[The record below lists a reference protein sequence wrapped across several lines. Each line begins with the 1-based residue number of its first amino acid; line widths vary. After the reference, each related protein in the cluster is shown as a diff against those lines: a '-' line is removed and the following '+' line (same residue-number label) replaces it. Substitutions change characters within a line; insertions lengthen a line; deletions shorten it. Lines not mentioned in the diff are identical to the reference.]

1 MKSLRNNLKG
11 TKKVDMK
18 RSQFSSNKNGSLGRL
33 KSLVRDLKQISEI
46 HEAYNTVIQEQV
58 QNKTIERVS
67 YNEISSCKEFYLPH
81 HNRDLKKKLNQQNLR
96 QVFH

>member
-1 MKSLRNNLKG
+1 MIMRNCAILMSWDQKRVITNITMYMKSLRNNLKG

-46 HEAYNTVIQEQV
+46 HEAYNTVI
-58 QNKTIERVS
+58 
-67 YNEISSCKEFYLPH
+67 
-81 HNRDLKKKLNQQNLR
+81 
-96 QVFH
+96 

>member
-1 MKSLRNNLKG
+1 MYMKSLRNNLKG

-46 HEAYNTVIQEQV
+46 HEAYNTVI
-58 QNKTIERVS
+58 
-67 YNEISSCKEFYLPH
+67 
-81 HNRDLKKKLNQQNLR
+81 
-96 QVFH
+96 